1 MSTENR
7 LESRTLGLFLIKY
20 LLIRL
25 LNKKYNN
32 NNNLPV
38 NGEAQII
45 KKCSIETFKNEERY
59 GAYDRRIIL

>member
-45 KKCSIETFKNEERY
+45 KKMF
-59 GAYDRRIIL
+59 DRNLQE